1 MILVEFMSSIR
12 LVPIAQNLIVD
23 FSLDQC
29 RKVHRASVSWGIST
43 CSPEL
48 LEQAR
53 LPLELVRRQGPGSSA
68 PISYYCFLAFHA
80 REG

>member
-1 MILVEFMSSIR
+1 MNLVEFMSSMR
-12 LVPIAQNLIVD
+12 LAPNAQNLIVD
-23 FSLDQC
+23 FLLDRR

-48 LEQAR
+48 SEQAG
-53 LPLELVRRQGPGSSA
+53 LPLEPVRRQGPGSSA
-68 PISYYCFLAFHA
+68 PIPYYCLLAFHA